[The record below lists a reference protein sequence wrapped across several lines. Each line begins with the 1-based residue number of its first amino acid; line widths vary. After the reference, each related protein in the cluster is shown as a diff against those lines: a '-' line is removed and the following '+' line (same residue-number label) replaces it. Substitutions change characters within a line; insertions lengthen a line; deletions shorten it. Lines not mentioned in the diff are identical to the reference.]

1 MSQKINKKIIFV
13 PSNFSWTSLTFTQP
27 LLEHFVDTHN
37 FFLNS
42 KIAVLGVPKVRF

>member
-1 MSQKINKKIIFV
+1 MSQKSIKKIVFV

-27 LLEHFVDTHN
+27 PLGHFVDTHN

-42 KIAVLGVPKVRF
+42 KMAV